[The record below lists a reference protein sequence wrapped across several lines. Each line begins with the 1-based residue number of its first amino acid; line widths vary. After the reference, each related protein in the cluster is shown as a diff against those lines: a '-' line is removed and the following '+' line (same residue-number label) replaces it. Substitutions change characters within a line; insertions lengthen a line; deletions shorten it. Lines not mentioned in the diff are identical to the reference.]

1 MMTESTLQLE
11 IPVLLPG
18 VADEQDRCV
27 QRLNEQLA
35 AQKGIQQA
43 HVERTNGQALIC
55 LHYDPNLVTQED
67 VQRLAE
73 RAGAQVTNRFHHVHL
88 PIAGMDCSDCVTV
101 LEHAVGRLDG
111 VLAVNVNYAAQSMR
125 VEFDGQKVNQ
135 ATIERRVRSLGYT
148 IPAAGL
154 RSWFQEN
161 RELLFSLTAG
171 LLLLVGWAGGQFL
184 GLPQPFSLALYIGAY
199 IFGGW
204 DISRHAFHA
213 LRERHFDT
221 DLLMVI
227 AALGA
232 AVLGAFGEGALLL
245 FLFSLGHALEER
257 ALERARN
264 AIKALADL
272 APKTALVRRNGAEVE
287 TPVEQLQLDDVV
299 IVKPGARLPA
309 DGAVAVGRSAV
320 NQAPVTGE
328 SLPADKAPGD
338 PVFAGTIN
346 GEGALEVRVTRLAKD
361 STLARVMQMVEEAQ
375 AQKSPT
381 QQTVER
387 FERIFVP
394 AVLIGALLVIFVPPL
409 FGVPISESFLR
420 AMTLL
425 VAASPCALALGTPAT
440 ILAGVAQ
447 AARNGVLVKGGA
459 HLENLGRLK
468 AIAFDKTGTVTHG
481 RPELTDTV
489 ALASAGR
496 DAAGVLALAAA
507 LESRSGHPLAQAVVR
522 AAQAQGLALPEV
534 ADVAAITG
542 RGLQGMLD
550 GQPALLGNAALLADA
565 GVPLPGELA
574 AQAEAWQGEGKTV
587 MFASLSGQVVGALA
601 VADTLRPGVRAVMA
615 QLAQAGISQTIMLT
629 GDNARAAAAIA
640 RQAGLQDVRAD
651 LMPED
656 KLAALKGLL
665 QQYGMVGMVGD
676 GVNDAPALA
685 HATVGIAMGGAGT
698 DVALETAD
706 VALMADDLGKLPFA
720 VGLGR
725 ATRAIII
732 QNLVIALGVI
742 GLLIVTSL
750 TGIVSIGIAIIF
762 HEGSTLVVVA
772 NALRLLG
779 YQGRKQ

>member
-1 MMTESTLQLE
+1 MSEATLQLE
-11 IPVLLPG
+11 ISVVLPHIE
-18 VADEQDRCV
+18 DKRDRCV
-27 QRLNEQLA
+27 GRLTELMA
-35 AQKGIQQA
+35 GHKGIQQA
-43 HVERTNGQALIC
+43 HVERENGQALVC
-55 LHYDPNLVTQED
+55 LHYDPNLLTLEGVR
-67 VQRLAE
+67 RLAQ
-73 RAGAQVTNRFHHVHL
+73 RAGAQITDRFHHVHL
-88 PIAGMDCSDCVTV
+88 PIEGMDCSDCVTV

-111 VLAVNVNYAAQSMR
+111 VLTVSVNYAAQSMR
-125 VEFDGQKVNQ
+125 VEFDGQQVNQ
-135 ATIERRVRSLGYT
+135 AAIERRVRSLGYA
-148 IPAAGL
+148 IPAEGL
-154 RSWFQEN
+154 RSWLSEN
-161 RELLFSLTAG
+161 RELLFSALVG
-171 LLLLVGWAGGQFL
+171 LLVLVGWAGGRFL
-184 GLPQPFSLALYIGAY
+184 GLPQPVSLALYIGAY
-199 IFGGW
+199 ILGGW

-213 LRERHFDT
+213 LAERHFDT

-232 AVLGAFGEGALLL
+232 AALGEFAEGALLL

-287 TPVEQLQLDDVV
+287 TPVAQLQLDDVV

-309 DGAVAVGRSAV
+309 DGVVAVGRSAV

-328 SLPADKAPGD
+328 SLPVDKMPD
-338 PVFAGTIN
+338 TPVFAGTIN

-361 STLARVMQMVEEAQ
+361 STLARVMQMMEEAQ

-394 AVLIGALLVIFVPPL
+394 AVLIGALLVIFAPPF
-409 FGVPISESFLR
+409 FGVPIRASFLR

-425 VAASPCALALGTPAT
+425 VAASPCALALGTPAA

-447 AARNGVLVKGGA
+447 AARNGVLVKGGV

-481 RPELTDTV
+481 RPELTDVV
-489 ALASAGR
+489 ARAGAGR
-496 DAAGVLALAAA
+496 EADDVLALAAA

-522 AAQAQGLALPEV
+522 AAQAKGLALPDA

-542 RGLQGMLD
+542 RGLQGLLD
-550 GQPALLGNAALLADA
+550 GLPALLGNAALLADA
-565 GVPLPGELA
+565 GVPLPGEIA
-574 AQAEAWQGEGKTV
+574 AQADAWQGEGKTV
-587 MFASLSGQVVGALA
+587 MFVALGGQVVGALA

-615 QLAQAGISQTIMLT
+615 QLAQAGISRTIMLT

-656 KLAALKGLL
+656 KLDALKGLL
-665 QQYGMVGMVGD
+665 QQYGLVGMVGD

-725 ATRAIII
+725 ATRAIIT

-742 GLLIVTSL
+742 GVLVVASL
-750 TGIVSIGIAIIF
+750 TGLAGIGIAIFF
-762 HEGSTLVVVA
+762 HEGSTIVVVL

-779 YQGRKQ
+779 YRGTNV